1 MLKLPLLELFLRGI
15 PEGFLIIFSV
25 YAFSKTIVNK
35 KRYLISSII
44 FLVAVYL
51 IRLLPIQFAVH
62 TILGLIMTIVLTVNI
77 NKIPIIKSI
86 QACIVATI
94 VESIC
99 EGLNILVIQYVFR
112 LDINY
117 VFNEPTL
124 KIVFGIPSLLIFAC
138 IAIFYYISKFKRKEL
153 RDVFNGEI
161 S

>member
-25 YAFSKTIVNK
+25 YAFSKTVVNK

-99 EGLNILVIQYVFR
+99 EGLNIFMIQYIFKV
-112 LDINY
+112 DVNY

>member
-25 YAFSKTIVNK
+25 YAFSKTILNK
-35 KRYLISSII
+35 KRYLLSSII

-124 KIVFGIPSLLIFAC
+124 KIVFGIPSLLIFAS
-138 IAIFYYISKFKRKEL
+138 IAIFYYIRKFNRKEL

>member
-25 YAFSKTIVNK
+25 YAFSKTVVNK

-99 EGLNILVIQYVFR
+99 EGLNILVIQYVFG